1 MVKVIRAGAVVFEDM
16 EELDLAGMWEVLGAT
31 RRLFRDGVFKDAY
44 FEIESQGVT
53 PGPLKCYHDLKV
65 MPDKPLGN
73 LAQYDVVLVPGGPG
87 RLVVQKDPKLQAEV
101 RAAFE
106 AGRLVCS
113 VCTGAFI
120 LAEAGILKG
129 KKATTFHTVIDKLAE
144 YGIDPVKKKVVV
156 QGNIVTGAGISSAM
170 DVGLKIV
177 EIMMGKEASRTVADW
192 VEYCPKEE

>member
-1 MVKVIRAGAVVFEDM
+1 MVRIIRVGAVVFQDM
-16 EELDLAGMWEVLGAT
+16 EELDLAGMWEVLGST
-31 RRLFRDGVFKDAY
+31 RRLFRDGIFKDAY

-53 PGPLKCYHDLKV
+53 QGPIKCYHDLKI

-87 RLVVQKDPKLQAEV
+87 RLVVQKDPRLQAEV
-101 RAAFE
+101 KAAYE
-106 AGRLVCS
+106 AGKLVCS

-129 KKATTFHTVIDKLAE
+129 KRATTFHTVIDKLAE
-144 YGIDPVKKKVVV
+144 YGIEPVRKKVVV

-177 EIMMGKEASRTVADW
+177 ELMLGKEASKTVADW
-192 VEYCPKEE
+192 VEYCPKE